1 MSSQIDSKMAV
12 CKLVWTDKV
21 GFRKIS
27 LSRLQSRLL
36 RERTLRDFADMWPD
50 KFQNKTNGVTQR
62 RFMRLGN
69 PRLSEL
75 ITATIGDRWLT
86 DLDQLGKLEDHVD
99 DRAFCEEWRNIK
111 QHNKQDLARLM
122 LEITGVELD
131 TNSIFDVQVKRL
143 HEYKRQ

>member
-1 MSSQIDSKMAV
+1 MAV

-75 ITATIGDRWLT
+75 LMAATVGDRWLT
-86 DLDQLGKLEDHVD
+86 DLDQLGKLQCVD
-99 DRAFCEEWRNIK
+99 GRK
-111 QHNKQDLARLM
+111 DLSR
-122 LEITGVELD
+122 
-131 TNSIFDVQVKRL
+131 F
-143 HEYKRQ
+143 